1 MNAEQLKA
9 AINFDYQLSTFA
21 INMHQYFMQVS
32 PVGAE
37 LSADLI
43 AFSEKLGDFV
53 HTARKAG
60 FSVTEPAPI
69 VS

>member
-21 INMHQYFMQVS
+21 INMHQYFTQVS
-32 PVGAE
+32 ESGAK
-37 LSADLI
+37 LSAELI

-53 HTARKAG
+53 HSARKEG
-60 FSVTEPAPI
+60 FSLSEPTA
-69 VS
+69 VVA